1 MRPVQAEPWFTGLV
15 AGAGLALF
23 ALDGSRD
30 YKKFK
35 RHEDRKKLQGNE
47 KAQGDV
53 ITHEDHAL
61 PAGNRSFLLKN
72 KEAFIA
78 SFKNFQQFFNYYC
91 KEIPMKKFGFFHVGL
106 GLMAASLLQAK
117 AGRDYEGEIAKINED
132 HLNVHKRLVADVKQE
147 KTIKLAEG
155 ILSEDKPQ
163 AWVEGIKE
171 LNQCIID
178 LEAQPPIIP
187 LRNEERDE
195 LERLRQKSED
205 LDRQVLQ
212 LQKDLFEKQDYEDDF
227 WSQQRELLALQEKY
241 RRANSLLNSNKPPL
255 PIRPEAKQVLENKI
269 KELEAEIRK
278 LNQQLR
284 TKPKLAS
291 NPRGRGRGISRGRG
305 RGALPSIPTR
315 VDTQK
320 KIQVIGETNF
330 SDKGSKEGEKE
341 EEDSNGIFSLSP
353 RSNLPRSSLLSPS
366 SSSSSSSS
374 ANSLELTR
382 SLLSQ
387 ISAGDFKLKSIEK
400 GSQTETPQSLSVAE
414 AKDCLKRVEKN
425 NSSDRQSPDGL
436 SIPDAFR
443 KKANQETIATES
455 GLFLADQWH
464 EDARSE
470 EIRRSREA
478 ENMKE
483 EEKKRKE
490 EEEVK
495 RLNILAPFRD
505 TELTYD
511 LYNKILAHAESE
523 FILAYLSL
531 NSEKKELISQ
541 HKVMRDQELE
551 STQRDQASMF
561 GDAAAKIRDTRDV
574 FSSRVL
580 DAPDDWSS
588 DDEV

>member
-1 MRPVQAEPWFTGLV
+1 MHCQ
-15 AGAGLALF
+15 LA
-23 ALDGSRD
+23 
-30 YKKFK
+30 
-35 RHEDRKKLQGNE
+35 
-47 KAQGDV
+47 
-53 ITHEDHAL
+53 THDLHAL

-117 AGRDYEGEIAKINED
+117 AGRDYEGEINTIKLD
-132 HLNVHKRLVADVKQE
+132 GGRLVTEAKQE
-147 KTIKLAEG
+147 KTLRLARDAVCEEN
-155 ILSEDKPQ
+155 LQ
-163 AWVEGIKE
+163 AWSESIKE
-171 LNQCIID
+171 LNQRIID

-187 LRNEERDE
+187 LRNEEKDE
-195 LERLRQKSED
+195 LERLRQKSEG

-212 LQKDLFEKQDYEDDF
+212 LKKDLFEKKDYEDDF

-291 NPRGRGRGISRGRG
+291 NPRGRV

-495 RLNILAPFRD
+495 KQNIIAPFRD

-541 HKVMRDQELE
+541 HKVMRDRELE
-551 STQRDQASMF
+551 STQREQASMF
-561 GDAAAKIRDTRDV
+561 CHAAAKIRDTRCV
-574 FSSRVL
+574 FSSGVL
-580 DAPDDWSS
+580 DAPDVWS
-588 DDEV
+588 DEEE